1 MRAVVLLTCF
11 ASVLVAQSDRGTIT
25 GTVSDPAG
33 AVVPSAPVQAR
44 NTETGE
50 TYSAASST
58 TGNYTIGQLPPG
70 PYELSVAVPGFKKF
84 TRGGLTVQVAQI
96 LRIDVALQ
104 VGTATES
111 VTVTEAAPLLD
122 TESGQLQHNVA
133 TQTLD
138 ELPVLGIGATEAGSA
153 GIRNPMAMTQLIPGA
168 VFLPN
173 SFTRING
180 AAANTQSFRIDGLEA
195 ANSGVPGTT
204 AQNQPSV
211 DSIQEVAIQTS
222 NYAAEYG
229 QVGGG
234 VFNVTMKSGTNQ
246 FHGTA
251 YDYFVNEI
259 LNSGQPFEDAPAGT
273 GNPRPVQRRNDYG
286 FTVGGPAWIPKVYN
300 GRNRTFFFF
309 NFEQFR
315 EHTTINNQLET
326 VPTEAYRQGN
336 FSAAMIGNPIGT
348 DPLGRPIYQNEIY
361 DPSTQFT
368 ASTGQVV
375 RNPFPSNTI
384 PSTRFDPVAAKIEA
398 LFPAPNGPNANAVV
412 NNFIPTIL
420 TTRLTT
426 IPSLKLDQTLGS
438 KGKLSFYWMRT
449 RTTAPISATFGQTD
463 GLPDPLP
470 TNIGTYDRSPLVRL
484 NYDYSI
490 TPTMLL
496 HLGVGYRDNNFSAPS
511 VNAEGQ
517 ITSLSNGGNG
527 YNVQQQ
533 LGLNGGLVNKLFPP
547 FSGLCVAGAGTG
559 SCTGQ
564 GGMQNFGSSTPATS
578 QTFNPESVSEN
589 ANFTWVRDNHT
600 FKFGAEFRTEGYI
613 SESQANLTGSY
624 AFSVAQTSLPY
635 LNGQTLGGL
644 TPGFGYASFLLGD
657 VNQVSIANPT
667 EPRIGKH
674 ELGLYA
680 QDSWKVT
687 RKLTVDYGVRYDY
700 STWLREQY
708 GRNPVFSASTP
719 NPAVGN
725 RLGAVIF
732 NGDEPGH
739 CDCSIAKSYPLAFA
753 PRLGVAYQITPKTV
767 FRGGFGIVYG
777 NTEANN
783 NSNYGGSSNTVAAP
797 SFGIPVTT
805 LSVGIPASFDPP
817 PWPNLN
823 PGQFNVT
830 PTPVS
835 LGTSAQYIDPNAGR
849 PPRMYQWSIG
859 FQREIIRDL
868 AVDVN
873 YIGNRGIWWQAPALV
888 NLNAINPSTLA
899 SLGINL
905 NNPSQVAL
913 LTDTLSSPA
922 VIAAGLGGLP
932 YPGFPV
938 NQTLAQ
944 ALRPFPQFTT
954 IDDLWSPLGD
964 TWYDALQLKATKR
977 LSHGLSF
984 LSTFSWQKTLVS
996 GVENGEP
1003 NPGTTGGAVVND
1015 VFNRPIDKYI
1025 SGYDQPLLFNISMN
1039 YVTPKINT
1047 NKVLSWLARDWTYG
1061 AFLQYASGVPIEV
1074 PTANNN
1080 LNSEVFQPTF
1090 ANRVAGQPLFTEN
1103 LNCHCYDPQATF
1115 VLNPN
1120 AWVNPPAGQFGAS
1133 PAYYNDYRAQR
1144 RPVEN
1149 MNLGRTWRI
1158 RERASFNL
1166 RMEFTNVFNRSFWNN
1181 PSNSNAQATQTR
1193 LPNGNTASGFGY
1205 INAITTVAGANVVNT
1220 TIIAPRSG
1228 VLVGR
1233 FTF

>member
-1 MRAVVLLTCF
+1 MRAVVLLSCF

-25 GTVSDPAG
+25 GTVSDPAS

-50 TYSAASST
+50 TYSAATST

-70 PYELSVAVPGFKKF
+70 PYELSVAVPGFKRY
-84 TRGGLTVQVAQI
+84 TRGGLRVQVAQI
-96 LRIDVALQ
+96 VRIDVGLE

-133 TQTLD
+133 SQTLD
-138 ELPVLGIGATEAGSA
+138 QLPVLGIGATQSGSA
-153 GIRNPMAMTQLIPGA
+153 GIRNPMAMIQLIPGA

-173 SFTRING
+173 SFARVNG
-180 AAANTQSFRIDGLEA
+180 AAANTQSFRIEGLEA
-195 ANSGVPGTT
+195 ANSGVPGTS

-211 DSIQEVAIQTS
+211 DSVQEVAVQTS
-222 NYAAEYG
+222 NYAPEYG

-300 GRNRTFFFF
+300 GHNRTFFFF

-326 VPTEAYRQGN
+326 VATPAYRQGN

-361 DPSTQFT
+361 DPNTQST
-368 ASTGQVV
+368 APSGLVV
-375 RNPFPSNTI
+375 RDPFQNNTI
-384 PSTRFDPVAAKIEA
+384 PPTRFDPVAAKIQA

-484 NYDYSI
+484 NYDHSI

-517 ITSLSNGGNG
+517 ITSLTNGGNG

-547 FSGLCVAGAGTG
+547 FSGLCVAGPGTG

-589 ANFTWVRDNHT
+589 ANFTWVKDNHT

-613 SESQANLTGSY
+613 SQSQANLTGSY
-624 AFSVAQTSLPY
+624 AFSISQTSLPY

-657 VNQVSIANPT
+657 VNQVSISNPT

-674 ELGLYA
+674 ELGMYA

-725 RLGAVIF
+725 ILGAVTF
-732 NGDEPGH
+732 NGNGPGH

-753 PRLGVAYQITPKTV
+753 PRLGVAYQVTPKTV
-767 FRGGFGIVYG
+767 IRGGFGIVYG

-797 SFGIPVTT
+797 SFGAPVTT
-805 LSVGIPASFDPP
+805 LAVGHS
-817 PWPNLN
+817 
-823 PGQFNVT
+823 
-830 PTPVS
+830 
-835 LGTSAQYIDPNAGR
+835 
-849 PPRMYQWSIG
+849 
-859 FQREIIRDL
+859 
-868 AVDVN
+868 
-873 YIGNRGIWWQAPALV
+873 GIV
-888 NLNAINPSTLA
+888 RPSTVA
-899 SLGINL
+899 Q
-905 NNPSQVAL
+905 SQ
-913 LTDTLSSPA
+913 P
-922 VIAAGLGGLP
+922 
-932 YPGFPV
+932 
-938 NQTLAQ
+938 
-944 ALRPFPQFTT
+944 
-954 IDDLWSPLGD
+954 
-964 TWYDALQLKATKR
+964 
-977 LSHGLSF
+977 
-984 LSTFSWQKTLVS
+984 
-996 GVENGEP
+996 
-1003 NPGTTGGAVVND
+1003 
-1015 VFNRPIDKYI
+1015 
-1025 SGYDQPLLFNISMN
+1025 
-1039 YVTPKINT
+1039 
-1047 NKVLSWLARDWTYG
+1047 
-1061 AFLQYASGVPIEV
+1061 
-1074 PTANNN
+1074 
-1080 LNSEVFQPTF
+1080 
-1090 ANRVAGQPLFTEN
+1090 
-1103 LNCHCYDPQATF
+1103 
-1115 VLNPN
+1115 
-1120 AWVNPPAGQFGAS
+1120 
-1133 PAYYNDYRAQR
+1133 RA
-1144 RPVEN
+1144 
-1149 MNLGRTWRI
+1149 I
-1158 RERASFNL
+1158 
-1166 RMEFTNVFNRSFWNN
+1166 
-1181 PSNSNAQATQTR
+1181 
-1193 LPNGNTASGFGY
+1193 
-1205 INAITTVAGANVVNT
+1205 
-1220 TIIAPRSG
+1220 
-1228 VLVGR
+1228 
-1233 FTF
+1233 